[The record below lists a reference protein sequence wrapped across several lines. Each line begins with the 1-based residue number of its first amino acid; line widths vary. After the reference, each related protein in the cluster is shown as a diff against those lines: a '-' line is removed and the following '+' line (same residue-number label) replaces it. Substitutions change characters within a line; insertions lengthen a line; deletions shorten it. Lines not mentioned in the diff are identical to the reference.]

1 MLVNPN
7 TFTLAGNG
15 NSKVYCNKLEY
26 LTITDGT
33 NVIQHGYC
41 NPYLAVETQGN
52 FYIKSNKSNVEVT
65 VSGSGAGTSTPAQ
78 VLKATAIK
86 AKATANPTQTF
97 TVIWQEM
104 NKPIW
109 YIGNNTFVDSV
120 GAVLTL

>member
-7 TFTLAGNG
+7 SFTLVGSG
-15 NSKVYCNKLEY
+15 NSKVYSNKLEH

-33 NVIQHGYC
+33 NVIQQGYC
-41 NPYLAVETQGN
+41 NPYLVVETQGN

-65 VSGSGAGTSTPAQ
+65 LSSSGTGTGEPVQ
-78 VLKATAIK
+78 VLNGANIK
-86 AKATANPTQTF
+86 AKATANPTQIF
-97 TVIWQEM
+97 TAIWQEM

-109 YIGNNTFVDSV
+109 YIGNNVFIDSA